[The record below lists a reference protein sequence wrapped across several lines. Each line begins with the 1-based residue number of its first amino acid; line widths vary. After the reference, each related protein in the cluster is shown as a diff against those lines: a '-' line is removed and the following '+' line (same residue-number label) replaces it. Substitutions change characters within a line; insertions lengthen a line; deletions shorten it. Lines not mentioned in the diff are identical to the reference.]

1 MQSLLLF
8 IPFLVLWTIQPYAWI
23 SVDIVSIVITNA
35 QLKKKQL
42 KKIHQYKVYH
52 ARLINN
58 GYPIVGVAHHFWCA
72 LSHMFIAMIWIFSNA
87 EFQR

>member
-42 KKIHQYKVYH
+42 KKYTSTK
-52 ARLINN
+52 
-58 GYPIVGVAHHFWCA
+58 
-72 LSHMFIAMIWIFSNA
+72 FIM
-87 EFQR
+87 QG